1 MIDTQSTPRLTS
13 NRHFNLVDILYSPR
27 FILTPKPIPR
37 LRDNKDT
44 LINTLERFF
53 FLFSTKRT
61 VSYHDNVAADN
72 NDAGAAVA
80 ELATLSAPEGTVTS
94 IGESPRN
101 ERARLTSADTTESG
115 M

>member
-1 MIDTQSTPRLTS
+1 M
-13 NRHFNLVDILYSPR
+13 
-27 FILTPKPIPR
+27 
-37 LRDNKDT
+37 
-44 LINTLERFF
+44 
-53 FLFSTKRT
+53 
-61 VSYHDNVAADN
+61 SYHDNVAADN